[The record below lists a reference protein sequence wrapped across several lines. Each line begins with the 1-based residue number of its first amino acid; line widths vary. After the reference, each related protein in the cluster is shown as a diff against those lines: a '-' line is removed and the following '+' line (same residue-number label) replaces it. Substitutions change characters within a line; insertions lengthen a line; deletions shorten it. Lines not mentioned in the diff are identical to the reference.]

1 MERANPITNKTMFH
15 ANLVP
20 ATPFPLEM
28 IVANVCENC
37 NIKPIQLLNALYY
50 LEKEIIKALQ
60 DGYSVRLGDIGSFHL
75 RLSSVSVPSKEDFSA
90 ESLRGLKVRFIPN
103 TRMKKELSLTNP
115 KVVLVREDE
124 CDEERGKEKGQR
136 LTVNEERLK
145 VKGQRSM
152 DNGQRTTVN
161 GRQTTE

>member
-1 MERANPITNKTMFH
+1 MLKYNLMERANPITNKTMFH

-20 ATPFPLEM
+20 ATPFPLET
-28 IVANVCENC
+28 IIANICENC

-60 DGYSVRLGDIGSFHL
+60 DGYSVRLGDLGSFHL

-90 ESLRGLKVRFIPN
+90 ESLRSLKVRFIPN

-124 CDEERGKEKGQR
+124 C
-136 LTVNEERLK
+136 NEERER
-145 VKGQRSM
+145 G
-152 DNGQRTTVN
+152 TVN
-161 GRQTTE
+161 GEG